1 MFGWDLQNS
10 KSDRIKLFL
19 FLLVV
24 FLIVG
29 FATSTF
35 FRGTL
40 ENSTGVSQT
49 VETTQPPSDNTN
61 SKDSTDVVMHH
72 KEVPN
77 EYDQTEH
84 FTEEDLSKSKV
95 IAVKFTKAFH
105 AYDAEKPTDY
115 LSMAKPF
122 MTNALFEKMKRNG
135 RREVLERS
143 YLNVHDTEVTPVS
156 NKSSTVVRWNVIV
169 RGEARSIDGKLSST
183 EDWYLVGLRE
193 AEGEWMV
200 EDVRVNVPN

>member
-19 FLLVV
+19 FLLAV

-29 FATSTF
+29 FAASTF
-35 FRGTL
+35 FRSTL
-40 ENSTGVSQT
+40 ENSNGVSKT

-61 SKDSTDVVMHH
+61 SKDSTDAVMHR

-77 EYDQTEH
+77 EYDQNKH
-84 FTEEDLSKSKV
+84 FTEEDLSKSKD

-122 MTNALFEKMKRNG
+122 MTIALYEKMKRNG

-156 NKSSTVVRWNVIV
+156 NNSSTIVRWNVIV
-169 RGEARSIDGKLSST
+169 RGQATSVDGKMSPT

-193 AEGEWMV
+193 AKGEWKV